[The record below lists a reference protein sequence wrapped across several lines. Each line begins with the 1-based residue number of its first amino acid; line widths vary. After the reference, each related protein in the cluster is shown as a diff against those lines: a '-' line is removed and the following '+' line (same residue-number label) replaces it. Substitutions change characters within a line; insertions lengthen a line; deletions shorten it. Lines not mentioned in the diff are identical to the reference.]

1 MQNSLF
7 ITNTNEPISIL
18 FHQHGKNRKFVLCV
32 FFDYI
37 QTRFRVGSQG
47 EYLDKYVFEM
57 NDNEQ
62 IEFPLFL
69 SPDIVPDNKTHKL
82 LLSFIAG
89 PDEYAA
95 DKNDV
100 TSEYGHVSLFD
111 LSFSP
116 EAYSRTTEIVE
127 PIYPLSEQ
135 DNDLPFDHLDVVI
148 NTDYANDAA
157 HYQWIKEPDKE
168 YAVKT
173 NEALALMYNISDS
186 LRYSEAILL
195 ITIGYR
201 QEPIFNQKYAVF
213 HLKPDC
219 VANGK
224 FFVTT
229 PSVPGKYEFIAYDY
243 TIIDDGLEAAKR
255 LSEDHSFD
263 LALLDVMLPGLDGFA
278 LMEHMQKY
286 NIPVIYLTAK
296 ADVPS
301 RIKGLKI
308 GAEDYIVKPFSV
320 LELLVRIEKVLDRA
334 GKLNKVLRCRDI
346 TIDTEKRTVTKSGEA
361 VALQP
366 LEFDLLVKLIKF
378 KNCTM
383 TRERLL
389 SEIWGVDFVGGT
401 RTVDTHVAS
410 LRKKLGLEGVIVTV
424 TRIGYRLED

>member
-1 MQNSLF
+1 MARNRILVV
-7 ITNTNEPISIL
+7 EDDEAISKVIV
-18 FHQHGKNRKFVLCV
+18 KNL
-32 FFDYI
+32 I
-37 QTRFRVGSQG
+37 STG
-47 EYLDKYVFEM
+47 
-57 NDNEQ
+57 
-62 IEFPLFL
+62 
-69 SPDIVPDNKTHKL
+69 
-82 LLSFIAG
+82 
-89 PDEYAA
+89 YAA
-95 DKNDV
+95 TPFYDGAQAA
-100 TSEYGHVSLFD
+100 ESLSID
-111 LSFSP
+111 
-116 EAYSRTTEIVE
+116 A
-127 PIYPLSEQ
+127 
-135 DNDLPFDHLDVVI
+135 
-148 NTDYANDAA
+148 DY
-157 HYQWIKEPDKE
+157 
-168 YAVKT
+168 
-173 NEALALMYNISDS
+173 
-186 LRYSEAILL
+186 
-195 ITIGYR
+195 
-201 QEPIFNQKYAVF
+201 
-213 HLKPDC
+213 
-219 VANGK
+219 
-224 FFVTT
+224 
-229 PSVPGKYEFIAYDY
+229 
-243 TIIDDGLEAAKR
+243 
-255 LSEDHSFD
+255 D

-383 TRERLL
+383 SRERLL

-410 LRKKLGLEGVIVTV
+410 LRKKLGLEGIIVTV